1 MRIDTKDKL
10 IQYIRESLGE
20 PIIKVEV
27 TEKQI
32 SNIID
37 SAVQK
42 FTEYAY
48 GDLEDTVILELKGK
62 NEYELPDKITNIL
75 KVSKGGS
82 SNLTNFSANYGDGYV
97 PNIWSEQFF
106 SQGAGNFTGNIIE
119 NIISISTM
127 KASLDKFFGDDLYCN
142 FNPHRKILQ
151 VFEPYTGPVLVHY
164 QYEYLANNVDLIYNH
179 EWIKDYTV
187 AKTQYQWGNN
197 TGKYDQTLV
206 GGARIN
212 YDAIKS
218 EASAAIDKL
227 NEDLLNKW
235 SDTCPIMIG

>member
-119 NIISISTM
+119 NIISISSM

-218 EASAAIDKL
+218 EASTAIDKL